1 MRRLRAISVGVLVL
15 TACTGEIQ
23 RNHDGIGSSAIDP
36 ATGKPIGANGDSESP
51 GAGSST
57 DPAHSTQGGT
67 DPNDPAAK
75 TCDILD
81 VGITPLRRLTRTE
94 YNNTVGD
101 LLGDTTKPADDFAP
115 DEELLGFAAGL
126 SVSPLLAEQYMN
138 AAEALSVQAT
148 EDLPSLLGCD
158 PASKG
163 EDACANTFID
173 AFGKTAYRRPLATD
187 ERDGLRALYGDAKSK
202 YDYRTGIELVVQA
215 VLQSPDFLYRVEL
228 GKDTQT
234 PLVVQLTGYEIASR
248 LSYLLWNTTP
258 TPELLSAAA
267 AGELDTPAGVEKYAR
282 EMVADPRAH
291 ETVRSFHHQ
300 WLDLDVLDM
309 KSKDP
314 MVYPAYDDAL
324 KASMI
329 EETERYVQDVVFE
342 QDGTVETL
350 LTSRA
355 TFVDAKLADL
365 YGMPKPSGSGFGS
378 AMLDGKQ
385 RAGLL
390 TQASVLSV
398 YAKSNQSSPVHR
410 GKFVRERLLCQQLSP
425 PPAGLII
432 VPPDPDPNASTRE
445 RFAEHS
451 KNATCAGCHHLMDP
465 IGFGFEHYDGIGRY
479 RDMDGKFTVDS
490 SGEIKDSRDADGKF
504 DGVLELEDKLAQSQ
518 EVRECVASQWFVYAF
533 GRSINNDLDTCSR
546 EKLFSTFAA
555 SGYKIQ
561 DLLVALATSD
571 AFRYRRT
578 AMDGAKP

>member
-1 MRRLRAISVGVLVL
+1 MGCVLAL
-15 TACTGEIQ
+15 AACTGSIE
-23 RNHDGIGSSAIDP
+23 RNDHGLGADAIDP
-36 ATGKPIGANGDSESP
+36 ATGKPIRGTGAGNAESP
-51 GAGSST
+51 G
-57 DPAHSTQGGT
+57 DPGT
-67 DPNDPAAK
+67 SGAMQSGDDPNDPAASK
-75 TCDILD
+75 TCDTLD
-81 VGITPLRRLTRTE
+81 VGMTPLRRLTRTE
-94 YNNTVGD
+94 YNNTVSD
-101 LLGDTTKPADDFAP
+101 LLGDTTKPADEFAP

-148 EDLPSLLGCD
+148 ADLPALLGCD
-158 PASKG
+158 PAANG
-163 EDACANTFID
+163 EDTCANAFID
-173 AFGKTAYRRPLATD
+173 AFGKSAYRRPLAGD
-187 ERDGLRALYGDAKSK
+187 ERDGLRALYMDGKSK
-202 YDYRTGIELVVQA
+202 YDFRTGIELVVQA

-228 GKDTQT
+228 GKPTST
-234 PLVVQLTGYEIASR
+234 PQVVQLTGYEIASR
-248 LSYLLWNTTP
+248 LSYLLWNTSP
-258 TPELLSAAA
+258 TPELIAAA
-267 AGELDTPAGVEKYAR
+267 EAGELDTPAGIEKQAR
-282 EMVADPRAH
+282 AMVADPRAH

-300 WLDLDVLDM
+300 WLDLDQLDI

-314 MVYPAYDDAL
+314 MVYPEYDDAL

-329 EETERYVQDVVFE
+329 EETERYVEDVVFE

-355 TFVDAKLADL
+355 TFVDDNLADL
-365 YGMPKPSGSGFGS
+365 YGMPAPGTSGGFAS

-410 GKFVRERLLCQQLSP
+410 GKFVRERLLCEQLSP

-465 IGFGFEHYDGIGRY
+465 IGFGFEHFDGIGAY
-479 RDMDGKFTVDS
+479 RDMDGKFTVDA
-490 SGEIKDSRDADGKF
+490 SGEIKDSRDANGTF
-504 DGVLELEDKLAQSQ
+504 DGVIELEDKLAQSQ

-546 EKLFSTFAA
+546 EKLFSAFAA

>member
-1 MRRLRAISVGVLVL
+1 MTRWRAFRVCMLVL
-15 TACTGEIQ
+15 CACTGEIQ
-23 RNHDGIGSSAIDP
+23 HNDGVTTGAIDP
-36 ATGKPIGANGDSESP
+36 STGQPIGP
-51 GAGSST
+51 GNL
-57 DPAHSTQGGT
+57 DPAHAGDPQAMNAGS
-67 DPNDPAAK
+67 DPNDPASK
-75 TCDILD
+75 SCDTLD

-94 YNNTVGD
+94 YNNTVAD

-148 EDLPSLLGCD
+148 ADLPALLGCD
-158 PASKG
+158 PATKS
-163 EDACANTFID
+163 EDTCANGFID
-173 AFGKTAYRRPLATD
+173 AFGKGAYRRPLATD
-187 ERDGLRALYGDAKSK
+187 ERDALRALYMDGKSK
-202 YDYRTGIELVVQA
+202 YDYRTGIELVMQA

-228 GKDTQT
+228 GKQT
-234 PLVVQLTGYEIASR
+234 STPQVVQLTGYEIASR

-258 TPELLSAAA
+258 TPELLAAAA
-267 AGELDTPAGVEKYAR
+267 AGELDTPAGIEKHAR
-282 EMVADPRAH
+282 AMVADPRAH

-300 WLDLDVLDM
+300 WLDLDQLDI
-309 KSKDP
+309 KGKDP
-314 MVYPAYDDAL
+314 MVYPEYDDAL

-355 TFVDAKLADL
+355 TFIDDKLADL
-365 YGMPKPSGSGFGS
+365 YGMTKPAAAWDS
-378 AMLDGKQ
+378 AALDGKQ

-479 RDMDGKFTVDS
+479 RDMDGKFKVDS
-490 SGEIKDSRDADGKF
+490 SGEIKDSRDADGTF
-504 DGVLELEDKLAQSQ
+504 DGVIELENKLAQSQ
-518 EVRECVASQWFVYAF
+518 EVRECMASEWFVYAF

-546 EKLFSTFAA
+546 EKLFSAFAA